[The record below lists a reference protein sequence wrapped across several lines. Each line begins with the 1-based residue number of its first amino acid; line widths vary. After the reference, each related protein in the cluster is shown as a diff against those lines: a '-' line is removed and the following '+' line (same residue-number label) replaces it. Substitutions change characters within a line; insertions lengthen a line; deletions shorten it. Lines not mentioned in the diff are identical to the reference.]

1 MDDGLGAAMLKAT
14 TLPLP
19 ATGQVALQTERA
31 RNEACLPENR
41 GTHRPGGGR
50 IAMKARLDIRIQIVA
65 LIVAVLFPCFAANAQ
80 NSALKT
86 QLEAQYKPTKTTDD
100 RSDIVTAGS
109 VLILQKDKI
118 IMYSTTT
125 QIPPQNSYKDGKLSE
140 GVFGVHQKLSS
151 FGSMIGHPPP
161 ASDTQSRQFVTGEKF
176 WVTRIDIQPDGVLF
190 TLFSDPYNDIR
201 YYSTLKFVFP
211 HGSTPTP
218 DQVLSL
224 VGEVLKVDADD
235 SAKSDDKGADQ
246 QQAAPAGGDAAQQ
259 PAADQAAAAPAAP
272 PAPPATVEIGQSTDE
287 VVAILGQPEKILNL
301 GPKQIYVYKDLKV
314 TFVKGKVT
322 DAQ

>member
-1 MDDGLGAAMLKAT
+1 
-14 TLPLP
+14 
-19 ATGQVALQTERA
+19 
-31 RNEACLPENR
+31 
-41 GTHRPGGGR
+41 
-50 IAMKARLDIRIQIVA
+50 MKARLDSRIQIAA
-65 LIVAVLFPCFAANAQ
+65 LLFAVLFMCFAANAQ
-80 NSALKT
+80 NSALKS

-100 RSDIVTAGS
+100 KSDIVTAGS
-109 VLILQKDKI
+109 VLVLQKDKI

-140 GVFGVHQKLSS
+140 GAFGVHQKLSS
-151 FGSMIGHPPP
+151 FGSLIGHPPP
-161 ASDTQSRQFVTGEKF
+161 ASDVQSRQFVTGEKF
-176 WVTRIDIQPDGVLF
+176 WVTRIDVQPDGVLF
-190 TLFSDPYNDIR
+190 WLFSDPYNDIR

-211 HGSTPTP
+211 HGSTPSS

-235 SAKSDDKGADQ
+235 SAKSDDKGGDQ

-259 PAADQAAAAPAAP
+259 PAAEQAAPPAAPA
-272 PAPPATVEIGQSTDE
+272 APPATVEIGQTTDE
-287 VVAILGQPEKILNL
+287 VVAILGQPDKILNL